1 MDLINCI
8 RAEAAEAG
16 SVYERI
22 FGLDAQLFHD
32 VVWTALAMFILFF
45 ALSYLLFNPARK
57 LLNDRKK
64 KIADELKDAETH
76 LSEAEAMK
84 ATYDEKLRTA
94 DNDAAAILD
103 DARRKALI
111 SENNI
116 LEEAREEADRIRER
130 ALRDIEREKRS
141 AEDDLKQEMV
151 SLASSLAG
159 KVLSKEV
166 DAAQDEALFEETL
179 NEIGN
184 VKWQDQ

>member
-1 MDLINCI
+1 
-8 RAEAAEAG
+8 
-16 SVYERI
+16 
-22 FGLDAQLFHD
+22 
-32 VVWTALAMFILFF
+32 
-45 ALSYLLFNPARK
+45 
-57 LLNDRKK
+57 
-64 KIADELKDAETH
+64 
-76 LSEAEAMK
+76 MK